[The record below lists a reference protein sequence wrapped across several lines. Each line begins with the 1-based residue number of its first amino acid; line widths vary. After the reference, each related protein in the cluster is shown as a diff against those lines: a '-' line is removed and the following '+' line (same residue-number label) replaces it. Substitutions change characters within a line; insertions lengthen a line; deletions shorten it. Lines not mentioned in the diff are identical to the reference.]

1 METGTLKKKI
11 DLLSVEQQLKL
22 ERVIDEMLHSGNIN
36 APKQFPVTKNESVSD
51 FEIKP
56 GFGGGKGIFGY
67 MADDFDEPLDDF
79 KDYM

>member
-22 ERVIDEMLHSGNIN
+22 ERVIDEMLHGDNTKTS
-36 APKQFPVTKNESVSD
+36 KQSPVTNSEPASD

-67 MADDFDEPLDDF
+67 MADDFDEPLEDF